1 MEVVEVVE
9 ADTAAV
15 EADTAAVVGDAED
28 TAVVRDAEDTAAVE
42 DTGDT
47 VVVRDAED
55 TAAVEDTGD
64 TVVGGTAA
72 GGVDDTGRTTSAV
85 VAATNFMGI
94 ITVTVIIGRTTRR
107 TTPT

>member
-1 MEVVEVVE
+1 VEVVEVVE

-28 TAVVRDAEDTAAVE
+28 TA
-42 DTGDT
+42 
-47 VVVRDAED
+47 VVRDAED

>member
-1 MEVVEVVE
+1 MEVVE

-15 EADTAAVVGDAED
+15 EADTAAVEAD
-28 TAVVRDAEDTAAVE
+28 TAVVRDAEDTAAV
-42 DTGDT
+42 G
-47 VVVRDAED
+47 DAED
-55 TAAVEDTGD
+55 TAAVGTVVGGTGD
-64 TVVGGTAA
+64 TAADGTAAGGTAAGGTAA

>member
-1 MEVVEVVE
+1 VEVVEVVE

-28 TAVVRDAEDTAAVE
+28 TAVVRDAE
-42 DTGDT
+42 
-47 VVVRDAED
+47 
-55 TAAVEDTGD
+55 D